1 VEELAPA
8 SVTPPG
14 GKPQK
19 LTYADAP
26 RDKAGALVGP
36 ETQVKLAD
44 AFAWTGHP
52 RVADGRVPVRVGLL
66 APDGK
71 RLDVT
76 TDWPAFRAVA
86 YVKLRPTLRQ
96 KFPGFVWP

>member
-1 VEELAPA
+1 
-8 SVTPPG
+8 
-14 GKPQK
+14 
-19 LTYADAP
+19 
-26 RDKAGALVGP
+26 
-36 ETQVKLAD
+36 
-44 AFAWTGHP
+44 
-52 RVADGRVPVRVGLL
+52 VPVRVGLL

-71 RLDVT
+71 RLDMT